1 MGVGDAVRDETNRV
15 VTDKAVEASRLFSA
29 YRLQVAR
36 QARGLTKNDLSKQLE
51 MSAAALSQFELGQNR
66 PSPATIERLSSV
78 LDFAP
83 SFFSTGTVLSTADQA
98 DDELVDSYGHFRSL
112 RAVTAT
118 RRRQVLTVAHL
129 LRDVTAFLETHV
141 KLPELDV
148 PQHDAET
155 PEDIASAA
163 AQVRAELGADSE
175 SPIEDVLRLLERRGV
190 VCARYPMDAADVSAF
205 SVPMERRT
213 FLVLKQQRE
222 AKRDRD
228 RFSSCHELGHL
239 VMHKPGQSL
248 ASKVLEQQADI
259 FASEFLM
266 PTGIIRD
273 ELPAKVDWPRLLQL
287 KQRWGVSI
295 AALLYRS
302 KSLGIMPKATYVQA
316 VRTMNVRGWRKD
328 EPGTVAAIEAPT
340 LLSTALAVA
349 DLTAADVSAATGWPA
364 GMVSELLAESTD
376 GRPSVQL

>member
-1 MGVGDAVRDETNRV
+1 MPEGPNLV
-15 VTDKAVEASRLFSA
+15 VTDAAVEASQLFSA

-36 QARGLTKNDLSKQLE
+36 QARGFTKSDLSKRLE

-66 PSPATIERLSSV
+66 PSPASIERLSSV
-78 LDFAP
+78 LNFAP
-83 SFFSTGTVLSTADQA
+83 SFFSTGTVLSAADQA
-98 DDELVDSYGHFRSL
+98 DDEVVDSFGHFRSL
-112 RAVTAT
+112 RSVSAT

-148 PQHDAET
+148 PHHKAES
-155 PEDIASAA
+155 PADIAAVAA
-163 AQVRAELGADSE
+163 EVRSELGADSAD
-175 SPIEDVLRLLERRGV
+175 PIEDVLRLLERRGI

-239 VMHKPGQSL
+239 VIHESGQAL
-248 ASKVLEQQADI
+248 ASKTLERQADI

-266 PTGIIRD
+266 PTDSIRD
-273 ELPAKVDWPRLLQL
+273 ELPSKVDWPRLLQL
-287 KQRWGVSI
+287 KQRWGVSMG
-295 AALLYRS
+295 ALLYRS
-302 KSLGIMPKATYVQA
+302 KSLGIMPETTYVQA
-316 VRTMNVRGWRKD
+316 VRTMNVRGWRKN
-328 EPGTVAAIEAPT
+328 EPGTVAAIEAPR
-340 LLSTALAVA
+340 L
-349 DLTAADVSAATGWPA
+349 LTAAISVTDFTEADVSAATGWPED
-364 GMVSELLAESTD
+364 MVSELFAESTD
-376 GRPSVQL
+376 ARPSVQL

>member
-1 MGVGDAVRDETNRV
+1 LV
-15 VTDKAVEASRLFSA
+15 VTDAAVEASQLFSA

-36 QARGLTKNDLSKQLE
+36 QARGFTKSDLSKRLE

-66 PSPATIERLSSV
+66 PSPASIERLSSV
-78 LDFAP
+78 LNFAP
-83 SFFSTGTVLSTADQA
+83 SFFSTGTVLSAADQA
-98 DDELVDSYGHFRSL
+98 DDEVVDSFGHFRSL
-112 RAVTAT
+112 RSVSAT
-118 RRRQVLTVAHL
+118 RRRQLLTVAHL

-148 PQHDAET
+148 PHHEAES
-155 PEDIASAA
+155 PEDIASVAA
-163 AQVRAELGADSE
+163 EVRSELGVDSAD
-175 SPIEDVLRLLERRGV
+175 PIEDVLRLLERRGI

-239 VMHKPGQSL
+239 VMHESGQAL
-248 ASKVLEQQADI
+248 ASKALERQADI

-266 PTGIIRD
+266 PKESIRG
-273 ELPAKVDWPRLLQL
+273 ELPSKVDWPRLLQL
-287 KQRWGVSI
+287 KQRWGVSM

-302 KSLGIMPKATYVQA
+302 KSLGIMPETTYVQA
-316 VRTMNVRGWRKD
+316 VRTMNVRGWRKN
-328 EPGTVAAIEAPT
+328 EPGTVAAIEAPR
-340 LLSTALAVA
+340 LLSAAISAT
-349 DLTAADVSAATGWPA
+349 DFTEADVSAATGWPED
-364 GMVSELLAESTD
+364 MVSELFAESTD
-376 GRPSVQL
+376 ARPSVQL